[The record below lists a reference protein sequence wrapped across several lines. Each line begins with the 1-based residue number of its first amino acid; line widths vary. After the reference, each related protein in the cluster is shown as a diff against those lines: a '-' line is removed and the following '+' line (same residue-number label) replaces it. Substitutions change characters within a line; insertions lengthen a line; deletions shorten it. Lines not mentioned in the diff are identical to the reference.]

1 MMDWREKICAKCE
14 YKSGPANILIF
25 NREGVILA
33 RFIGA
38 AAGTNRN
45 SAFEALDNA
54 LSKT

>member
-1 MMDWREKICAKCE
+1 
-14 YKSGPANILIF
+14 
-25 NREGVILA
+25 VILA